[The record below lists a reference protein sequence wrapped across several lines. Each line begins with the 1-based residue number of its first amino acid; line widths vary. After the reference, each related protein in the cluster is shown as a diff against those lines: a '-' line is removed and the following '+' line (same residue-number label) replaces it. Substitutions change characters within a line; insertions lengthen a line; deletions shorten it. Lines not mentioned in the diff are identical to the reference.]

1 MSMKYKR
8 DIHMKFDVPWL
19 LLFDVPWLL
28 LSENLV
34 YFLLLF
40 ISFFE
45 YHNKGCP
52 LCRKCSFLE
61 IFSQRLTTSP
71 NI

>member
-1 MSMKYKR
+1 MSMKCRR
-8 DIHMKFDVPWL
+8 DIHMKLDVT
-19 LLFDVPWLL
+19 WLL

-40 ISFFE
+40 MSFFE

-52 LCRKCSFLE
+52 LCRKCSFLK
-61 IFSQRLTTSP
+61 IFSQRLTTSL

>member
-1 MSMKYKR
+1 MSMKCRR
-8 DIHMKFDVPWL
+8 DIHMK
-19 LLFDVPWLL
+19 FDVPWLL

-61 IFSQRLTTSP
+61 MFSQRLTTSP